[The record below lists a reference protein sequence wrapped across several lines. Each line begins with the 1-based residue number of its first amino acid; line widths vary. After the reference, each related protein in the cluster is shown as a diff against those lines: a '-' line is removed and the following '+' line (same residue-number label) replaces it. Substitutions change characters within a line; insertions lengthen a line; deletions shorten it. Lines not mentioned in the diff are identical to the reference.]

1 VVEEALEGVSIV
13 DDFVIDVDESDQD
26 GVPFVHIEHYVW
38 ARERVG
44 RIVTVDL

>member
-1 VVEEALEGVSIV
+1 MVEEALEGVSMV
-13 DDFVIDVDESDQD
+13 DNFVIDVDESGQD

-44 RIVTVDL
+44 RIVTDDL